1 MTLNR
6 LLSTTLLA
14 ATLAT
19 APLLAPQAMAQDAAM
34 GAEIA
39 AQDGKIDAFITAAL
53 AVSETRARYIAQ
65 LETVTDEAEQ
75 IQIVEEADAAILDVV
90 EATPDISIDEYI
102 AIGEAAAVDPELA
115 ARIDARFA
123 EAYAE

>member
-1 MTLNR
+1 MKLNR

-19 APLLAPQAMAQDAAM
+19 APLLAPQAMAQDASI

-65 LETVTDEAEQ
+65 LETATDEAAQ
-75 IQIVEEADAAILDVV
+75 IQIIEEADAAILDVV

-102 AIGEAAAVDPELA
+102 AIGEAAAADPDLA
-115 ARIDARFA
+115 AQIDARFA

>member
-1 MTLNR
+1 MKLNR

-19 APLLAPQAMAQDAAM
+19 APLLAPHAMAQEAEM

-39 AQDGKIDAFITAAL
+39 AQDGKIDAFIEAAL

-65 LETVTDEAEQ
+65 LETVTDESAQMEI
-75 IQIVEEADAAILDVV
+75 IQEADAAILDVV
-90 EATPDISIDEYI
+90 DATPDISIDEYI
-102 AIGEAAAVDPELA
+102 AIGEAAAADPDLA

-123 EAYAE
+123 EAFSE